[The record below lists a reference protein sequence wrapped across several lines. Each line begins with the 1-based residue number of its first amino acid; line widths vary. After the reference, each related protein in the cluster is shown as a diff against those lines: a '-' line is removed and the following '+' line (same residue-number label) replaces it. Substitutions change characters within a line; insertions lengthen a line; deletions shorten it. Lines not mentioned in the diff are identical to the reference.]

1 LRARARRN
9 VGERSSGGY
18 SRIIFNHIR
27 LIFAHAALRFD
38 LERLPTDRLKPSAL
52 GLIARSR
59 QRVLDD
65 REIRALWSA
74 TAALGYPF
82 GSYVR
87 VLLLTGGRRS
97 AIAGGRF
104 SEIDLAT
111 RTWII
116 PRERAKCDCE
126 HRVPLT
132 DDLLKLLAEL
142 PRFRSG
148 DHVFTTTFGKTSI
161 AGFSKYTA
169 RLHRAMRAELG
180 PDLPSFTLHDL
191 RRTFRTR
198 LSEVG
203 VAERVAE
210 LCIAHAPRNA
220 LVRIY
225 DQHRFEA
232 EIRTAHERWHQRL
245 RGIIEPPP
253 ANVVTLAARA

>member
-1 LRARARRN
+1 MIAKFEHCGARPRRWAI
-9 VGERSSGGY
+9 RSEAT
-18 SRIIFNHIR
+18 
-27 LIFAHAALRFD
+27 FAYCCSPAVD
-38 LERLPTDRLKPSAL
+38 
-52 GLIARSR
+52 
-59 QRVLDD
+59 
-65 REIRALWSA
+65 
-74 TAALGYPF
+74 
-82 GSYVR
+82 
-87 VLLLTGGRRS
+87 GRRLLADVLAKS
-97 AIAGGRF
+97 TSQHELGSSRASVPNAI
-104 SEIDLAT
+104 
-111 RTWII
+111 
-116 PRERAKCDCE
+116 DCE